1 MMKNK
6 NEKEERI
13 CNIKYELTDEE
24 VSLKE
29 KYTKEVLSKKKEYK
43 ELGKNLI
50 KNELM
55 EKWNSEV
62 NKLFRTKDSIWYNG
76 VILEATLLCMRCLSN
91 GAKVEDAYKIIDVQ
105 NLEMPSV
112 ILGMKL
118 TGYQNYLVTELVAN
132 FHKRGEEFSSY
143 RCSFIKKPRYRNQ
156 DVVSLKLN
164 KNYNL

>member
-1 MMKNK
+1 MKNK

-13 CNIKYELTDEE
+13 KCELTDEE

-62 NKLFRTKDSIWYNG
+62 NKLFRTKDSLWYNG
-76 VILEATLLCMRCLSN
+76 VILEATLMCMEKLSS
-91 GAKVEDAYKIIDVQ
+91 KKSVEEAYKIINIQ
-105 NLEMPSV
+105 NFEMPPV

-118 TGYQNYLVTELVAN
+118 TGYQNYLVTELVAT
-132 FHKRGEEFSSY
+132 FHKRGQEFSSY
-143 RCSFIKKPRYRNQ
+143 RNAFVKKHYP
-156 DVVSLKLN
+156 N
-164 KNYNL
+164 KNKTLSLRF